1 MADAGVSPT
10 SYVKYAFT
18 DQHNLVLL
26 FGAAC
31 FSAAFASPWPLAV
44 GAGAELLWL
53 LIGPRLAPFRDWVD
67 ARLSTQYLAR
77 AETAIEGAIG
87 ELQKDEANRFV
98 AVSRSAADLA
108 SAARQRKSIATRDVL
123 SSLHGLLELRRTFLD
138 YQFLRQRVVSLIDTT
153 PTAEVEKEAARLQ
166 EEYAAERELTARMT
180 IRKALT
186 LAQKRLQQQQEL
198 IVINRTIETR
208 LEMLEKVVPYLRGL
222 LVDPAFSQLSQELD
236 KAVAEI
242 GPAESLE
249 VAVDRTFDSPSASP
263 LP

>member
-1 MADAGVSPT
+1 MADAELSPP

-31 FSAAFASPWPLAV
+31 FSAAFASPLPLEV

-53 LIGPRLAPFRDWVD
+53 LIGPRLPAFRDWVD
-67 ARLSTQYLAR
+67 ARLSSQYLAR
-77 AETAIEGAIG
+77 AETAIEGALG
-87 ELQKDEANRFV
+87 ELGEGEVNRFV
-98 AVSRSAADLA
+98 AVSRSAAELA
-108 SAARQRKSIATRDVL
+108 ATARQRKSIASRDL
-123 SSLHGLLELRRTFLD
+123 QLSLHGLLELRRTFLD
-138 YQFLRQRVVSLIDTT
+138 YQFLGQRVVALIETT

-166 EEYAAERELTARMT
+166 EEYTAERELTARMT

-198 IVINRTIETR
+198 IAINRTIGTH

-222 LVDPAFSQLSQELD
+222 LVDPSFCQLSQELD

-242 GPAESLE
+242 GPAEALE
-249 VAVDRTFDSPSASP
+249 VAVDQTFDSPSASP